1 MTHSRLGLALL
12 IALGGACVSTTTSHP
27 GSFVTNIRVVPTGLA
42 YTTCDVEYDVTRS
55 WDPFS
60 GSSKGVKATTAGC
73 GVELVNFPED
83 SSQVPAHCWAT
94 IEPWLGT
101 PVREEAEWRARWDAI
116 PVDCQALLAGGRS

>member
-1 MTHSRLGLALL
+1 MAHRFGIAALVLGS
-12 IALGGACVSTTTSHP
+12 ACVSTTTSRP
-27 GSFVTNIRVVPTGLA
+27 GSFLTNVSVVPTGLS

-73 GVELVNFPED
+73 GVELVKFPED
-83 SSQVPAHCWAT
+83 SLEVPAHCWAA

-101 PVREEAEWRARWDAI
+101 PASKEAERRARWDEI
-116 PVDCQALLAGGRS
+116 PVDCQALLAGGRT